1 MRRRRWL
8 PTSKRRRRNGWVDKE
23 SVVVVCG
30 VVCSSLVWCSG
41 QTSIH
46 SSRTRT
52 HMHARHGG
60 CQTLPITSCPPS
72 TSFAISY
79 PLLLISADAGWPCSN
94 PRPAAVA
101 FGISLTAYG
110 HLCHRYLYARII
122 ITMILRAH
130 RPSALLPL
138 FLPSLFFS
146 PVFSSSLVFN

>member
-1 MRRRRWL
+1 MWC
-8 PTSKRRRRNGWVDKE
+8 S
-23 SVVVVCG
+23 S
-30 VVCSSLVWCSG
+30 SSLVWCSG

-52 HMHARHGG
+52 YMHARHGG
-60 CQTLPITSCPPS
+60 CQSLPITSCPPS

-94 PRPAAVA
+94 PRPVAVA

-110 HLCHRYLYARII
+110 HLCHRSLYAYIHTGIRII
-122 ITMILRAH
+122 IIRILRAH

-138 FLPSLFFS
+138 FPPSLFFP
-146 PVFSSSLVFN
+146 PVFSSSLDFN